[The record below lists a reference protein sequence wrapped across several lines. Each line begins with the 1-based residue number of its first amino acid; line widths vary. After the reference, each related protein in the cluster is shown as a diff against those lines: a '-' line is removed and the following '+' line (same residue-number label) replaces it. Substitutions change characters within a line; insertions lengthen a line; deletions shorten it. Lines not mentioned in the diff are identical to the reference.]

1 MRTLRRR
8 LDAVVLIGIAL
19 AGFGAIVAGALGA
32 ADADRAAYAVPYVAS
47 GGLVGVALVAFAS
60 CVLVLG
66 ARRRAD
72 AREVAQIEALT
83 DVVNRRL
90 AEARQR

>member
-32 ADADRAAYAVPYVAS
+32 AHADRAAYAVPYVAS
-47 GGLVGVALVAFAS
+47 GGVVGVALVAFAS

-72 AREVAQIEALT
+72 AREVALIEALT